1 VDDIVRI
8 KALIPDAISF
18 DYVDEEKLDINV
30 ETASAS
36 TLVRQRDDIFKVNE
50 KGDSA
55 VSTVLY
61 FEFIDGE
68 LRPKLNRNKGY
79 GLFTASRSN
88 RKASGRS
95 TRSQITRVYSSC
107 HHPTYQ

>member
-18 DYVDEEKLDINV
+18 DYIDEDKLDVNV

-36 TLVRQRDDIFKVNE
+36 TLVKQKDDIFQLNKE
-50 KGDSA
+50 RDHA
-55 VSTVLY
+55 VSKVLY

-68 LRPKLNRNKGY
+68 LRPKLNRIKGQ
-79 GLFTASRSN
+79 GL
-88 RKASGRS
+88 
-95 TRSQITRVYSSC
+95 
-107 HHPTYQ
+107 